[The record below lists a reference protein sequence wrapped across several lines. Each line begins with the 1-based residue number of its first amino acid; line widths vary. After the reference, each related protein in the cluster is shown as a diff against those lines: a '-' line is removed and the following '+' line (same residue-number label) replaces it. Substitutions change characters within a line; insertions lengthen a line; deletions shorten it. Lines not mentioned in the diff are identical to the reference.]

1 MTVKELQISGARKL
15 SGAVMQPDFESDLL
29 LSFVLGKNRA
39 WLYGHPENKVAS
51 SKVQTFRKLVARRS
65 KKEPFAYLTGV
76 TEFFGL
82 NLKVNKN
89 VLIPRPETK
98 NLVELAL
105 EIAKK
110 NKIKSVADIGT
121 GSGAIILALAKN
133 LPKKFKFYGL
143 EISSK
148 ALSVARKNASILKTK
163 NVKFIKSDLL
173 QKLPG
178 THPIL
183 ITANL
188 PYLDKEE
195 VKSDELKHEPM
206 LALSGGNDGL
216 KLILKLIEEFKN
228 KSRRGDFLVLEV
240 GFAHEPKIRKIIKG
254 LTFRALK
261 DFNNVP
267 RFIVIGR

>member
-1 MTVKELQISGARKL
+1 MTVKELQTLGARVL

-29 LSFVLGKNRA
+29 LSFVLKKERA
-39 WLYGHPENKVAS
+39 WLYGHPESKVAP
-51 SKVQTFRKLVARRS
+51 SKTQAFKKLVARRS

-89 VLIPRPETK
+89 VLIPRPETE

-110 NKIKSVADIGT
+110 NKIGSVADVGT

-133 LPKKFKFYGL
+133 LPKKLKFYGL

-148 ALSVARKNASILKTK
+148 ALDVARRNAKDLKIR

-173 QKLPG
+173 QNLPAV
-178 THPIL
+178 HPVL

-188 PYLDKEE
+188 PYLDKKE
-195 VKSDELKHEPM
+195 VTSKELKHEPM
-206 LALSGGNDGL
+206 LALSGGGDGL
-216 KLILKLIEEFKN
+216 KLILKLIREFKD
-228 KSRRGDFLVLEV
+228 KSRAGDFLILEV

-254 LTFRALK
+254 LHYEALK
-261 DFNNVP
+261 DFNGVK